1 VSVSIRRSLG
11 SAVVGSVLL
20 IVFGV
25 PILTVGCGGDNGT
38 AQAADTATDTEATAE
53 AIRATERERLQALV
67 LGDVEA
73 AAKFHADDFQL
84 ITPAG
89 DALSKK
95 QYLDG
100 ISAGKLDYASWE
112 PTSPIEVRVYGEGA
126 VIRYQSKIRLATGF
140 GGSALP
146 FWHTDVYEKRNGRW
160 QVVWSQ
166 ATGAG

>member
-1 VSVSIRRSLG
+1 
-11 SAVVGSVLL
+11 VLL

-84 ITPAG
+84 RLVGTHLTDRSARLRQGCG
-89 DALSKK
+89 DS
-95 QYLDG
+95 
-100 ISAGKLDYASWE
+100 I
-112 PTSPIEVRVYGEGA
+112 PIEDPTCDWFRG
-126 VIRYQSKIRLATGF
+126 
-140 GGSALP
+140 
-146 FWHTDVYEKRNGRW
+146 
-160 QVVWSQ
+160 
-166 ATGAG
+166 